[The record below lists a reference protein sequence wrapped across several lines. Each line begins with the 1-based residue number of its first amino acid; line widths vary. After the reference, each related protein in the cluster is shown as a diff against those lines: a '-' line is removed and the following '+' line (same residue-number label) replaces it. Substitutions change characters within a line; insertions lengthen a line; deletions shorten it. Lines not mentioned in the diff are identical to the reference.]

1 MSNQKSKITYS
12 DSGVDIDK
20 ANDLIDEIK
29 PMIKETL
36 NDNVLSNIGGFGGLF
51 ELKAK
56 DYERPVLVSGTDGVG
71 TKVKLAQQIDILEGV
86 GIDLVAMCV
95 NDIITSGAKPLFFLD
110 YFATSELNNSQA
122 KRIIKGVA
130 DGCLQSE
137 MALIGGETAEMPGVY
152 QSGDFD
158 LAGFC
163 VGIVDYNK
171 IIDGSKI
178 SEGDSIIGLAS
189 SGPHSNGYSLIR
201 KLIEDNSV
209 DLDEMING
217 EKIGTQIIKPTIIYS
232 RSVLSCIEK
241 YEVNSMAHITGG
253 GFQDNIIRAI
263 PEDCQAIIDKNSWGL
278 PAVFQWIQNQAGID
292 SNEML
297 RTFNCGIGYVLIV
310 KTDVKD
316 SVIHHFQ
323 NEGIDAYEIGSIK
336 KGEKSVI
343 INHDNES

>member
-29 PMIKETL
+29 PMIKQTL
-36 NDNVLSNIGGFGGLF
+36 TAGVLSNIGGFGGLF
-51 ELKAK
+51 ELNTK

-71 TKVKLAQQIDILEGV
+71 TKVKLAQQLDILEGV
-86 GIDLVAMCV
+86 GVDLVAMCV

-110 YFATSELNNSQA
+110 YFATSKLDNSQA
-122 KRIIKGVA
+122 KRIIKGIA

-152 QSGDFD
+152 QSGEFD
-158 LAGFC
+158 LAGFS
-163 VGIVDYNK
+163 VGIVDHKK

-217 EKIGTQIIKPTIIYS
+217 EKIGAQIIKPTIIYS

-241 YEVNSMAHITGG
+241 YEVSSMAHITGG
-253 GFQDNIIRAI
+253 GFQENIIRAI
-263 PEDCQAIIDKNSWGL
+263 PEGCQAIIDKNSWSL
-278 PAVFQWIQNQAGID
+278 PPVFQWIQDQAGID

-310 KTDVKD
+310 KADVKN
-316 SVIHHFQ
+316 SVIKHFQ
-323 NEGIDAYEIGSIK
+323 DEELEAYEIGSIRS
-336 KGEKSVI
+336 GEKSVI
-343 INHDNES
+343 INHG

>member
-29 PMIKETL
+29 PIIKETL

-51 ELKAK
+51 ELNAK

-122 KRIIKGVA
+122 KRIIKGIA

-163 VGIVDYNK
+163 VGIVDYNR
-171 IIDGSKI
+171 IIDGSSITK
-178 SEGDSIIGLAS
+178 GDAIIGL
-189 SGPHSNGYSLIR
+189 G
-201 KLIEDNSV
+201 
-209 DLDEMING
+209 
-217 EKIGTQIIKPTIIYS
+217 
-232 RSVLSCIEK
+232 
-241 YEVNSMAHITGG
+241 
-253 GFQDNIIRAI
+253 
-263 PEDCQAIIDKNSWGL
+263 
-278 PAVFQWIQNQAGID
+278 
-292 SNEML
+292 
-297 RTFNCGIGYVLIV
+297 
-310 KTDVKD
+310 
-316 SVIHHFQ
+316 
-323 NEGIDAYEIGSIK
+323 
-336 KGEKSVI
+336 
-343 INHDNES
+343 

>member
-110 YFATSELNNSQA
+110 YFATSELNNPQA

>member
-29 PMIKETL
+29 PIIKETL

-51 ELKAK
+51 ELNAK

-122 KRIIKGVA
+122 KRIIKGIA

-163 VGIVDYNK
+163 VGIVDYNR
-171 IIDGSKI
+171 IIDGSSITK
-178 SEGDSIIGLAS
+178 GDAIIGLGS

-201 KLIEDNSV
+201 KLIEQNSV
-209 DLDEMING
+209 DLNQIFNG
-217 EKIGTQIIKPTIIYS
+217 DKLEKEIIKPTIIYS
-232 RSVLSCIEK
+232 RPVLSCLEK
-241 YEVNSMAHITGG
+241 FEVKSMAHITGG

-263 PEDCQAIIDKNSWGL
+263 PKGFQAIINTKSWGL
-278 PAVFQWIQNQAGID
+278 PPVFSWIQQEANID
-292 SNEML
+292 SDEML

-310 KTDVKD
+310 QDGLKD
-316 SVIHHFQ
+316 SVIQHFQ
-323 NEGIDAYEIGSIK
+323 NAGINAYDIGFIES
-336 KGEKSVI
+336 GETSVI
-343 INHDNES
+343 INHE